1 MIIAVKIAIKQLQ
14 INPQNLGT
22 STGFFGLIN
31 LQLLNLQLH
40 STCTCTCTTVMIIII
55 VILLSFLR
63 CTVSDCFFKCY

>member
-14 INPQNLGT
+14 IDPQNLGT

-40 STCTCTCTTVMIIII
+40 STCTCTTVMIIII
-55 VILLSFLR
+55 VIIIIIIFTLYSQ
-63 CTVSDCFFKCY
+63 

>member
-40 STCTCTCTTVMIIII
+40 STCTCTTVMIIII
-55 VILLSFLR
+55 VIIIIIIFTLYSQWL
-63 CTVSDCFFKCY
+63 FF